1 MMKTVVQVDFP
12 YKGPF
17 GQEMATAMAGLA
29 QSIADEP
36 GFIWKIWTENP
47 EAGEAGGLY
56 LFEDPD
62 SAQRY
67 LEKHT
72 ARLQSFGVSDIRGRI
87 FAVNEA
93 LTAIDRGPV

>member
-12 YKGPF
+12 YTGPF

-47 EAGEAGGLY
+47 KTGEAGGLY
-56 LFEDPD
+56 LFKDPD

-72 ARLQSFGVSDIRGRI
+72 ARLQSFGISDIRGRI

-93 LTAIDRGPV
+93 LTTIDRGPV